1 MCILEENSYSIFFPG
16 IYAPFKFLFVWNFSS
31 HSRIFHSFGDVTITG
46 EGLQILTYAW
56 HSHLMLERLSVELS
70 LPVLT
75 TQVCRGWDQNI
86 QPSACGANA
95 TPRYRIGKLSIYSN
109 DEPER
114 VYHVLCMKVLGEN
127 QVQYQTIIV
136 FYRIFNDPWYLVPK
150 IATFDY

>member
-1 MCILEENSYSIFFPG
+1 MCILEENSYSIFFPE
-16 IYAPFKFLFVWNFSS
+16 IYAPFKFLFVWSFSS
-31 HSRIFHSFGDVTITG
+31 HSIWRRHHCRWRAANFDLCSALTPNAWVFVSGAVTTCFNDL
-46 EGLQILTYAW
+46 GLLQLG
-56 HSHLMLERLSVELS
+56 L
-70 LPVLT
+70 
-75 TQVCRGWDQNI
+75 NI
-86 QPSACGANA
+86 QPSACGANT